1 MWGGGGS
8 CESVKTVRSR
18 WETCGLRVES
28 RIGRHDGRPSKMWE
42 ESGVEGGRVKW
53 LVSEG
58 VSWRRVRYLFTA
70 YLKNDIPCGLSCS
83 TPERLAVTETYYD
96 VRR

>member
-1 MWGGGGS
+1 MQS
-8 CESVKTVRSR
+8 
-18 WETCGLRVES
+18 
-28 RIGRHDGRPSKMWE
+28 
-42 ESGVEGGRVKW
+42 GRVKW

-58 VSWRRVRYLFTA
+58 VSWRGVRYLFTA
-70 YLKNDIPCGLSCS
+70 YLKSDIPCGLSCS